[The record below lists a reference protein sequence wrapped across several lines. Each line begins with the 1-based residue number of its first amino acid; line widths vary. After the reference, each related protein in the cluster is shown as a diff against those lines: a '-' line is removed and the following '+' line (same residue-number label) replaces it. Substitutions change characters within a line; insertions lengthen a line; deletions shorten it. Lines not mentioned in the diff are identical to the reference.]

1 MTGPA
6 DRPGDPAP
14 PGSRSTRVELGPRSY
29 DIVVGAGVLGR
40 GAAVLDG
47 RARVAVVSQ
56 AAVADRH
63 AAPLLAALRQ
73 RGAVADVFLMDDGEE
88 AKSLATVES
97 LCRRFSA
104 WGLLRGDAVV
114 ALGGGVVGDTAGF
127 TAAAYHRGVAC
138 LQAPT
143 TLLAQVDAAIGG
155 KTGVNLPEGKNLVGA
170 FHQPV
175 GVLCDVDT
183 LATLPEREYRAGL
196 GEVAKYA
203 FMGDAGLSATL
214 ADEGAAAALLARDPA
229 VLTDVVARSAAI
241 KAAVV
246 SADEQE
252 RTGLRATLNYGHTL
266 AHALETAGGYGLL
279 HGEAVAVG
287 LVFAAELAAAL
298 GRLPGDA
305 PDSTRWMLARF
316 GLPTTAPDGLA
327 AADLVM
333 LMRRDKKAAGGLT
346 FVLPAPGGGPLERV
360 DDPPAPLVE
369 RALAAVGVVT

>member
-1 MTGPA
+1 MTPFRTIG
-6 DRPGDPAP
+6 
-14 PGSRSTRVELGPRSY
+14 VELGPRRY
-29 DIVVGAGVLGR
+29 DIVVGSGVLGQ
-40 GAAVLDG
+40 AAAPLAG

-56 AAVADRH
+56 PAVADRF
-63 AAPLLAALRQ
+63 AEPLLGALH
-73 RGAVADVFLMDDGEE
+73 GAGTATEVFLMGDGEE
-88 AKSLATVES
+88 AKSLPTVES
-97 LCRRFSA
+97 LCRRFAA
-104 WGLLRGDAVV
+104 WGLLRGDAVL

-170 FHQPV
+170 FHQPLA
-175 GVLCDVDT
+175 VLCDVDT

-203 FMGDAGLSATL
+203 FMGDAALSATL
-214 ADEGAAAALLARDPA
+214 ADETAAAALLARERA
-229 VLTDVVARSAAI
+229 TLTDVVARSAAI

-246 SADEQE
+246 SADEHE

-266 AHALETAGGYGLL
+266 AHALETLGHYGLL

-287 LVFAAELAAAL
+287 LVFATELAAGL
-298 GRLPGDA
+298 DRLPADA
-305 PDSTRWMLARF
+305 PDATRRMLGRF
-316 GLPTTAPDGLA
+316 GLPTAVPDGLA
-327 AADLVM
+327 AADLIT

-346 FVLPAPGGGPLERV
+346 FVLPALGGGPLERV
-360 DDPPAPLVE
+360 DDPPAAALE
-369 RALAAVGVVT
+369 RAFEKVGVAV

>member
-1 MTGPA
+1 MSARTVG
-6 DRPGDPAP
+6 
-14 PGSRSTRVELGPRSY
+14 VELGTRRY
-29 DIVVGAGVLGR
+29 DIVVGSGVLGR
-40 GAAVLDG
+40 VAAPMAG

-56 AAVADRH
+56 TNIPDRH
-63 AAPLLAALRQ
+63 AENVLAALRAT
-73 RGAVADVFLMDDGEE
+73 GSAAEIFLMGDGEE

-97 LCRRFSA
+97 LCRRFAA

-127 TAAAYHRGVAC
+127 AAAAYHRGVAC

-175 GVLCDVDT
+175 GVLCEVAT
-183 LATLPEREYRAGL
+183 LASLPEREYRAGL

-203 FMGDAGLSATL
+203 FMGDAELSATL
-214 ADEGAAAALLARDPA
+214 ADDTAAAALLARDPA
-229 VLTDVVARSAAI
+229 TLTDVVARSAAI

-246 SADEQE
+246 SADEHE

-266 AHALETAGGYGLL
+266 AHALETLGHYGLL

-287 LVFAAELAAAL
+287 LVFATELAAHL
-298 GRLPGDA
+298 DRLPPDA
-305 PDSTRWMLARF
+305 PHAIRAMLSRF
-316 GLPTTAPDGLA
+316 GLPTAAPAGLT
-327 AADLVM
+327 AADLIT
-333 LMRRDKKAAGGLT
+333 LMRRDKKAVGGLT
-346 FVLPAPGGGPLERV
+346 FVLPSPGGGPLERV
-360 DDPPAPLVE
+360 DDPPAAAVD
-369 RALAAVGVVT
+369 RALAAVGVAI

>member
-1 MTGPA
+1 MSVSG
-6 DRPGDPAP
+6 DR
-14 PGSRSTRVELGPRSY
+14 TIRVELGPRSY
-29 DIVVGAGVLGR
+29 DIVVGTGVLDR
-40 GAAVLDG
+40 AAAALPG

-56 AAVADRH
+56 EPIAGRYAP
-63 AAPLLAALRQ
+63 PLLAALR
-73 RGAVADVFLMDDGEE
+73 RAGTVAEVFLMGDGEE

-97 LCRRFSA
+97 LCRRFAA

-175 GVLCDVDT
+175 AVLCDVDT

-203 FMGDAGLSATL
+203 FMGDAELSATL
-214 ADEGAAAALLARDPA
+214 ADDGAAGALLARDPA

-287 LVFAAELAAAL
+287 LVFAAELAAGL
-298 GRLPGDA
+298 DRLPPGA
-305 PDSTRWMLARF
+305 PDATRAMLSRF
-316 GLPTTAPDGLA
+316 GLPTRAPDGLA
-327 AADLVM
+327 AADILT

-360 DDPPAPLVE
+360 DDPPARSVE
-369 RALAAVGVVT
+369 RALAAVGVA

>member
-1 MTGPA
+1 VRTI
-6 DRPGDPAP
+6 
-14 PGSRSTRVELGPRSY
+14 RVDLGPRSY

-40 GAAVLDG
+40 AAGLLPG

-56 AAVADRH
+56 APVAERWSG
-63 AAPLLAALRQ
+63 PLVAALEAG
-73 RGAVADVFLMDDGEE
+73 GAAVEVFLIDDGEQ
-88 AKSLATVES
+88 AKTLATVES
-97 LCRRFSA
+97 LCRRFAA

-138 LQAPT
+138 LQVPT

-170 FHQPV
+170 FHQPA
-175 GVLCDVDT
+175 GVLADVET
-183 LATLPEREYRAGL
+183 LTTLPEREYRAGL
-196 GEVAKYA
+196 GELAKYG
-203 FMGDAGLSATL
+203 FMGDAELTATL
-214 ADEGAAAALLARDPA
+214 EAPASAAALAAREPD
-229 VLTDVVARSAAI
+229 VLEDVVAKAAAI

-287 LVFAAELAAAL
+287 LVFATELAAAT
-298 GRLPGDA
+298 GRVDPGEADRCR
-305 PDSTRWMLARF
+305 SMLAGL
-316 GLPTTAPDGLA
+316 GLPTRAPDGFSADELLA
-327 AADLVM
+327 
-333 LMRRDKKAAGGLT
+333 LMRRDKKASGGLT
-346 FVLPAPGGGPLERV
+346 FVLPRSGGGLERV
-360 DDPPAPLVE
+360 DDPPAVLV
-369 RALAAVGVVT
+369 RRSLAAVGVPG

>member
-1 MTGPA
+1 MTGGTG
-6 DRPGDPAP
+6 GDPREHSERTI
-14 PGSRSTRVELGPRSY
+14 GVELGPRRY
-29 DIVVGAGVLGR
+29 DIVVGSGVLGR
-40 GAAVLDG
+40 VTTPLAG

-56 AAVADRH
+56 PTIADLY
-63 AAPLLAALRQ
+63 AAPLLAALHAA
-73 RGAVADVFLMDDGEE
+73 GAAAELFLMGDGEE
-88 AKSLATVES
+88 AKSLATVED
-97 LCRRFSA
+97 LCRRFAA
-104 WGLLRGDAVV
+104 WGLLRGDAVA

-170 FHQPV
+170 FHQPLA
-175 GVLCDVDT
+175 VLCDVDT
-183 LATLPEREYRAGL
+183 LATLPDREYRAGL

-203 FMGDAGLSATL
+203 FMGDAELSATL
-214 ADEGAAAALLARDPA
+214 ADENAAAALLAREPA

-241 KAAVV
+241 KAGVV
-246 SADEQE
+246 SADEHE

-266 AHALETAGGYGLL
+266 AHALETLGHYGLL

-287 LVFAAELAAAL
+287 LVFATELAAAL
-298 GRLPGDA
+298 DRLPAGA
-305 PDSTRWMLARF
+305 PDATRAMLARF
-316 GLPTTAPDGLA
+316 GLPTAAPDGLRGP
-327 AADLVM
+327 DLIT

-360 DDPPAPLVE
+360 DDPPAAAVD
-369 RALAAVGVVT
+369 RALAAVGVAI

>member
-1 MTGPA
+1 MTGP
-6 DRPGDPAP
+6 P
-14 PGSRSTRVELGPRSY
+14 PRTVRVELGPRSY
-29 DIVVGAGVLGR
+29 DIVVGTGVIGR
-40 GAAVLDG
+40 VAAALPG

-56 AAVADRH
+56 EAIAARY
-63 AAPLLAALRQ
+63 AAGLVGALREA
-73 RGAVADVFLMDDGEE
+73 GTAAEMFLIDDGEE
-88 AKSLATVES
+88 AKSLPTVES
-97 LCRRFSA
+97 LCRRFAA

-127 TAAAYHRGVAC
+127 AAAAYHRGVAC

-175 GVLCDVDT
+175 GVLCDVAT

-203 FMGDAGLSATL
+203 FMGDAELRTTL
-214 ADEGAAAALLARDPA
+214 ADEGAAAALLGRDPA
-229 VLTDVVARSAAI
+229 VLTDVVARAAAI

-246 SADEQE
+246 SADEHE

-266 AHALETAGGYGLL
+266 AHALETVGRYGLL

-287 LVFAAELAAAL
+287 LVFATELAAGL
-298 GRLPGDA
+298 DRLPAGA
-305 PDSTRWMLARF
+305 PDATRAMLARF
-316 GLPTTAPDGLA
+316 GLPTAAPDGLA
-327 AADLVM
+327 AADLIT

-360 DDPPAPLVE
+360 DDPPAGAVE
-369 RALAAVGVVT
+369 QALAAVGVAT